1 MKKYLREQLGFNEE
15 DMEKLMKGEV
25 VEREDEY
32 EYESYELTKKGITKQ
47 TLKKSN
53 GGGEMWTEKEIIK
66 EW

>member
-32 EYESYELTKKGITKQ
+32 EYESYELTKEGITKQ
-47 TLKKSN
+47 TLKKGNS
-53 GGGEMWTEKEIIK
+53 GEMWTEKEIIK